1 MPACDGSSDAG
12 RSCTPIVPARP
23 YLPQPMVALALLSL
37 AIYVAAMTLPYKVA
51 NNDIWIHLKT
61 GQYVLSSGW
70 VPIKDPYSLI
80 AANHDYVAHEW
91 LAGVLFY
98 LVYLAAGVTG
108 LVVFKSA
115 LLSLASTLLY
125 STARLLGA
133 RLSVILPSFA
143 CLLYIATA
151 RIVERPHIFS
161 YLMLTLY
168 LWLFFRYREGG
179 RNRRWLYAIPPA
191 QAVWVNLH
199 GGYIQGLAL
208 VDGFALGEACI
219 WARGRYLRPRE
230 EKALPL
236 TDVKPLAALVPACVA
251 ASLMNP

>member
-1 MPACDGSSDAG
+1 MPACDGSSNAG
-12 RSCTPIVPARP
+12 RFWAPTIPVRP

-61 GQYVLSSGW
+61 GEYVLSSGW
-70 VPIKDPYSLI
+70 FPIKDPYSFI
-80 AANHDYVAHEW
+80 AADHDYVAHEW

-98 LVYLAAGVTG
+98 LVYVTTGVTG
-108 LVVFKSA
+108 LIVFKST
-115 LLSLASTLLY
+115 LLSLATTLLY
-125 STARLLGA
+125 KTARLLGA

-179 RNRRWLYAIPPA
+179 GI
-191 QAVWVNLH
+191 
-199 GGYIQGLAL
+199 
-208 VDGFALGEACI
+208 VDGSMQFRL
-219 WARGRYLRPRE
+219 LRR
-230 EKALPL
+230 
-236 TDVKPLAALVPACVA
+236 
-251 ASLMNP
+251 SG